1 MFPYQVF
8 LKYLFNI
15 LIYNLTILDLFYQIF
30 SVCKMLIYYFFYCF
44 TIKDAVISP
53 IKDTII
59 TEILDI
65 LITVFA

>member
-1 MFPYQVF
+1 
-8 LKYLFNI
+8 
-15 LIYNLTILDLFYQIF
+15 
-30 SVCKMLIYYFFYCF
+30 MLIYYFFYCF